1 MDYKPNGYRRARA
14 VLEKVFKEMDR
25 ESRKGMTKNEK
36 VKGPRAEFLEKYKVE
51 GYDKAKETINSRFG
65 KEVYNDSILKQW
77 IEEDETQK

>member
-36 VKGPRAEFLEKYKVE
+36 VKGLELNFWKNIK
-51 GYDKAKETINSRFG
+51 
-65 KEVYNDSILKQW
+65 
-77 IEEDETQK
+77 